1 MQIIKIAIQKD
12 VYICSRPLNR
22 FEDLRQEYQSIS
34 IQHQNKE
41 DLIFYF
47 VDEEGDKVVI
57 TNDYDLEDFK
67 KQHPK
72 FLKIRVEFRDRNNL
86 SERVYNREITK
97 DAMKQK
103 IMQLL
108 QQY

>member
-1 MQIIKIAIQKD
+1 MKSIKIAIQKD
-12 VYICSRPLNR
+12 VYICSRELNR
-22 FEDLRQEYQSIS
+22 FEDLQQEYQSLCQS
-34 IQHQNKE
+34 YQNKDE
-41 DLIFYF
+41 LIFYF

-67 KQHPK
+67 KQDPK
-72 FLKIRVEFRDRNNL
+72 FLKIRVEFRDRNNQR
-86 SERVYNREITK
+86 ERIYNREITK